1 MTAQAERGEGPVDER
16 VGRRLAECRP
26 IVDAV
31 CKALAAEIDKLAF
44 PAGAIKPE
52 PPEEGGYQ
60 LSRDPA
66 SGRDSLVG
74 VWRDARRRKCGTL
87 LIHADGSFFAEY
99 DVIRE
104 HPRDARWFVE
114 AVTAWGRGEI
124 IRSEPRLLPVAS

>member
-1 MTAQAERGEGPVDER
+1 MTAVECGEAADLR
-16 VGRRLAECRP
+16 VARRLAECRP
-26 IVDAV
+26 LLESV
-31 CKALAAEIDKLAF
+31 CAALAAEIDKLAF
-44 PAGAIKPE
+44 PVGEIQPGPPEAGA
-52 PPEEGGYQ
+52 YL

-66 SGRDSLVG
+66 SGADSLVG
-74 VWRDARRRKCGTL
+74 IWRNARGHTCGTL

-114 AVTAWGRGEI
+114 AVTAWGRGNI

>member
-1 MTAQAERGEGPVDER
+1 MMAEVECGEGVVDER

-26 IVDAV
+26 LVETV
-31 CKALAAEIDKLAF
+31 CAALAAEIDKLAF

-52 PPEEGGYQ
+52 PPEEGTYR

-66 SGRDSLVG
+66 SDEDSMVG
-74 VWRDARRRKCGTL
+74 IWRDARGRKCGTL

-99 DVIRE
+99 DVIKE
-104 HPRDARWFVE
+104 HPRAARWFVE